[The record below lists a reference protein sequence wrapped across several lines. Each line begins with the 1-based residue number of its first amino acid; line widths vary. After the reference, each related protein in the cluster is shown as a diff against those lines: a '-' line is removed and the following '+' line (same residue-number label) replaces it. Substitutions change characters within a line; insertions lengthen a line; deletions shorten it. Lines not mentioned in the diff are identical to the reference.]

1 MTNKA
6 NQWQSDEWTL
16 TANEKNTRITNETNG
31 QVLAI
36 TDDGNIIQK
45 SFVENDAKQLWKKG
59 AGYFCYIEG
68 YFTLTNLHSQKVLTA
83 DSGVFKILGMKI
95 FIQLLNLSCMYIINL

>member
-1 MTNKA
+1 MIHRFLLRIPFFA
-6 NQWQSDEWTL
+6 
-16 TANEKNTRITNETNG
+16 ANEKNTRITNVTNG

-59 AGYFCYIEG
+59 AADIEG

-95 FIQLLNLSCMYIINL
+95 FIQLLNLSCMYIRGHFYIT